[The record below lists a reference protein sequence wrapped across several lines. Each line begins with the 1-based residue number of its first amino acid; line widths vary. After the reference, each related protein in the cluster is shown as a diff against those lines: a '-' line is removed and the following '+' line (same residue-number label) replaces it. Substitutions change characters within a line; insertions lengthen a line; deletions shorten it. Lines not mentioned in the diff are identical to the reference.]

1 MLAFSAVPAP
11 WGLIGQVLLLAILL
25 LLAGGFAL
33 HAYDDDRL
41 ARMPKITELPQ
52 SLLLIFLAVL
62 VWLTAARETALNSLG
77 LLTAL
82 GIALGFLG
90 DLFMA
95 NIFKQ
100 EKHVLWGMAA
110 FATGHIFY
118 MLGFREIALHFALH
132 DLGSYG
138 IALVVMWIVALV
150 IWALLVRNPSGDPT
164 MQYAALVYALFLA
177 SMAAY
182 AVGLALQEGAFWPL
196 ACGGILF
203 LFSDSLIASK
213 LFAGRRFRYMGDVEW
228 TTYILAQVLIVTVVP
243 VALAL

>member
-11 WGLIGQVLLLAILL
+11 WATIGQVLLLVILL
-25 LLAGGFAL
+25 LLVGGFAL
-33 HAYDDDRL
+33 HAYDEKRL
-41 ARMPKITELPQ
+41 ARMPKRTELPQ
-52 SLLLIFLAVL
+52 SFLLIILAVI
-62 VWLTAARETALNSLG
+62 VWLSAAQGTALNTLA
-77 LLTAL
+77 LLIVL

-100 EKHVLWGMAA
+100 EKHVLGGMAA
-110 FATGHIFY
+110 FGIGHVFY
-118 MLGFREIALHFALH
+118 MLGFREIALAFDLH
-132 DLGSYG
+132 DLGSYVL
-138 IALVVMWIVALV
+138 ALVVMWIVALV
-150 IWALLVRNPSGDPT
+150 IWALLVRTPDSDST
-164 MQYAALVYALFLA
+164 MQVAALVYALFLA

-182 AVGLALQEGAFWPL
+182 AIGLALQQGAFWPL
-196 ACGGILF
+196 AIGGILF

-228 TTYILAQVLIVTVVP
+228 ATYILAQVLIVTVVP